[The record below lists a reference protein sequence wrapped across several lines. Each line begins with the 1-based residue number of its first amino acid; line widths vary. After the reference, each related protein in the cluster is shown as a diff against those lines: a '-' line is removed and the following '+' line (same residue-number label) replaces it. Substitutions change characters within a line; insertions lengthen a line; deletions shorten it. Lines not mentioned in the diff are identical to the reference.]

1 MTPVEVHHEAPP
13 VNPDEVEAETQKVLQ
28 QLEVCTVNQNWKS
41 YSKKWWAKINISS
54 PVLTNFSYKIFNF
67 WHFLRALSVVH
78 PKQIQVSM
86 LKNKT
91 IGYTVY
97 MHWTTWILQWTAKKL
112 IQCQVIKKF
121 EEIVLVQTALLVINH
136 QRLNSIQRLAS
147 QFCVRRQTG
156 RRHQRWKTCVIFS
169 DLKSPN
175 SEFCVNADI
184 IITIVSAVAKT
195 WAIFKT

>member
-41 YSKKWWAKINISS
+41 YSKKWWAKINFSS

-156 RRHQRWKTCVIFS
+156 RRHQRWKTCVIFQ
-169 DLKSPN
+169 LWNPQI
-175 SEFCVNADI
+175 VNF
-184 IITIVSAVAKT
+184 VSMLI
-195 WAIFKT
+195 W